1 MNYDKKKYK
10 VWDWK
15 SPMILHWILNPG
27 LAFNELALGQT
38 IPKVMLI
45 DRESEKSMIEN
56 QLVPCP
62 HCGTQHNGLKWS
74 SQNNLAFKNWF
85 GYYCDNCKGIIPVHR
100 NLTSL
105 IILTLTFPIWGWF
118 RKSLK
123 QNWLDKQPERYKNLT
138 YNPPEQKIK
147 TKNWLKEGLSWGLFM
162 FVFMQIGIPWIMDEE
177 ITTEKLIL
185 GLPIWLVLGIGVEYI
200 EKLIRNR
207 IGKGKANKANNEE

>member
-45 DRESEKSMIEN
+45 DRESEKSMY
-56 QLVPCP
+56 QRSLVPCP

-138 YNPPEQKIK
+138 YELPEQKIK
-147 TKNWLKEGLSWGLFM
+147 AKKWLKEGLSWGLFM
-162 FVFMQIGIPWIMDEE
+162 YIIMNVVAPLIVGED
-177 ITTEKLIL
+177 ITKPGLLL
-185 GLPIWLVLGIGVEYI
+185 GLPMWLIIGFGWGFVM
-200 EKLIRNR
+200 KLWMNR
-207 IGKGKANKANNEE
+207 KGKANKAKNEE